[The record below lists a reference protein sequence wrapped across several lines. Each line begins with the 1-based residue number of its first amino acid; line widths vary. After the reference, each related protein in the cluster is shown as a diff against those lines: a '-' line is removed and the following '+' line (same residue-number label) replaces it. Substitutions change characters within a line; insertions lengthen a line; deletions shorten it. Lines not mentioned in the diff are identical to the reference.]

1 MIILVV
7 NCGSSSLKFELID
20 TESFRTLAGGLID
33 RIGQEG
39 SLIKLRMGQDKISAP
54 IQAGNHKEAIS
65 DVFQFL
71 TGEGGVLK
79 SPDEVHGI
87 GHRVVHGGEKF
98 QSATLIT
105 GEVLKGIQDCIG
117 LAPLHNP
124 ANLMGIDA
132 CRALFPST
140 PQVAVFDTAFHH
152 TIPSEAFTYAIPY
165 DLYLKY
171 GIRRYGFHGTS
182 HKFVGLRLAQIMGKK
197 IEEMKI
203 ISCHLGNGCSIT
215 AIRNGISIDTSMG
228 MTPLEGLVMGT
239 RSGDVDP
246 AIITF
251 LIEKENVSF
260 AEIDFLLNRRSG
272 LLGISGRSNDMRD
285 LLEGAEN
292 NDRLSILALNV
303 FCYRLKKYIGA
314 YAAAMGGVDD
324 IIFTA
329 GIGENCPWVRKKVME
344 NMDFLGV
351 ALDERL
357 NESAAG
363 ETLISTPSSK
373 VALWV
378 IPTNEELMIATETK
392 AILEEKASGKPLSQT
407 APEPAIR

>member
-1 MIILVV
+1 MFILVV

-20 TESFRTLAGGLID
+20 VESFEVPAGGIIE

-39 SLIKLRMGQDKISAP
+39 ALIKMRKDHEKISSP
-54 IQAGNHKEAIS
+54 IHAANHREA
-65 DVFQFL
+65 VAEVLQYL
-71 TGEGGVLK
+71 TTNGGVLK
-79 SPDEVHGI
+79 SPDEVEGI

-98 QSATLIT
+98 QRATLIT
-105 GEVLKGIQDCIG
+105 DEVLKGIHDCIG

-152 TIPSEAFTYAIPY
+152 TIPPDAFVYAIPY
-165 DLYLKY
+165 DFYLKY

-182 HKFVGLRLAQIMGKK
+182 HKFVSRRLAQLKGKNL
-197 IEEMKI
+197 EDLRI

-215 AIRNGISIDTSMG
+215 AIKKGHSVDTSMG

-239 RSGDVDP
+239 RSGDLDP
-246 AIITF
+246 AIIPF
-251 LIEKENVSF
+251 LVEKENVSF

-285 LLEGAEN
+285 LMERASNG
-292 NDRLSILALNV
+292 DRLSILALDV
-303 FCYRLKKYIGA
+303 FCYRLKKYIGG

-329 GIGENCPWVRKKVME
+329 GIGENCSLVRKKALE
-344 NMDFLGV
+344 DLEFLGIT
-351 ALDERL
+351 LDEKL
-357 NESAAG
+357 NESASG
-363 ETLISTPSSK
+363 ETLISTPSSRIG
-373 VALWV
+373 LWV

-392 AILEEKASGKPLSQT
+392 MVLEERP
-407 APEPAIR
+407 R

>member
-1 MIILVV
+1 MFILVV

-20 TESFRTLAGGLID
+20 VESFEVPAGGIIE

-39 SLIKLRMGQDKISAP
+39 ALIKMRKDHEKISSP
-54 IQAGNHKEAIS
+54 IHAANHREA
-65 DVFQFL
+65 VAEVLQYL
-71 TGEGGVLK
+71 TTNGGVLK
-79 SPDEVHGI
+79 SPDEVEGI

-98 QSATLIT
+98 QRATLIT
-105 GEVLKGIQDCIG
+105 DEVLKGIHDCIG

-152 TIPSEAFTYAIPY
+152 TIPPDAFVYAIPY
-165 DLYLKY
+165 DFYLKY

-182 HKFVGLRLAQIMGKK
+182 HKFVSRRLAQLKGKNL
-197 IEEMKI
+197 EDLRI

-215 AIRNGISIDTSMG
+215 AIKKGHSVDTSMG

-239 RSGDVDP
+239 RSGDLDP
-246 AIITF
+246 AIIPF
-251 LIEKENVSF
+251 LVEKENVSF

-285 LLEGAEN
+285 LMERAANG
-292 NDRLSILALNV
+292 DRLSILALDV
-303 FCYRLKKYIGA
+303 FCYRLKKYIGG

-329 GIGENCPWVRKKVME
+329 GIGENCSLVRKKTLE
-344 NMDFLGV
+344 DLEFLGI
-351 ALDERL
+351 ALDEKL
-357 NESAAG
+357 NESASG
-363 ETLISTPSSK
+363 ETLISTPSSR
-373 VALWV
+373 VGLWV

-392 AILEEKASGKPLSQT
+392 MVLEERP
-407 APEPAIR
+407 R